1 MTSKSLFLVRSKEN
15 HKRRIWVWI
24 VSMLIQ
30 LALYPGIMIVY
41 LARIR
46 NYNAIGH
53 FGTAE
58 RFKDAMFDAAAD
70 ALGFKEQAPLVV
82 MALAA
87 LIGIQG
93 FAYLYSRKKVDM
105 YHSVPVSAKSRFIVV
120 YINGIIIYLVSY
132 LLSIIIAIGFA
143 GINGAVNGRVLI
155 ECSLAFLLN
164 ILYFLVI
171 YNAVILAMM
180 LAGNIIIAGGIAIVL
195 LGIDFAL
202 EIILGDMRGY
212 FFSTADSAF
221 DSREVKYCVLFDYI
235 DYVYHWKTEIR
246 LSAIINGVLP
256 ICFKC
261 LVFAVI
267 FGILA
272 YLFYRKRPAEAAGR
286 AVAFPLVKPVLK
298 IAVAVTS
305 GIAVCSLLYV
315 SIFRYTDASKL
326 SIGSAAL
333 LCGSAGLAAIL
344 CSVCL
349 EAVYEFDVRAAVKHI
364 ASTCV
369 SVVIAMSVFCIYYF
383 DVFGYDS
390 YVPEPDKV
398 ESAAI
403 LFFYDQSYFE
413 IDESTGSSS
422 YISEI
427 DYLKD
432 NMFLTD
438 IDAICS
444 LIEKDRKSEWN
455 PESMED
461 GRYINVFFRL
471 KSGKEVNRRYAVDFA
486 DPSNEELLDRV
497 LGTKEYREGHY
508 QVFKAEDMIRDNIWQ
523 VTYSNGTM
531 DTELSVE
538 VSKLREAWMKD
549 MQQYDFTL
557 ARNGRQCGYMEFTV
571 ANTYREW
578 RLPVYENFKNTI
590 AYLEE
595 EGVYVSAK
603 VRAEDVASITVIN
616 WNYDVQNG
624 DSWDSYNIGSA
635 AQTAYLSQMEY
646 QIRETYDATDDI
658 AKIIDAIYPREL
670 CHDGIW
676 ESTKAYDKNYDV
688 YITYKTDT
696 EYHYIPSLNYE
707 YEFISGQV
715 PDFVEEMTSYSP
727 EQYIHVDF

>member
-46 NYNAIGH
+46 NYNAVGH
-53 FGTAE
+53 FDTAV

-105 YHSVPVSAKSRFIVV
+105 YHSVPVSSKNRFTVV

-132 LLSIIIAIGFA
+132 LISVILALGLA
-143 GINGAVNGRVLI
+143 GINGAVNGRVFI
-155 ECSLAFLLN
+155 ECGLAFVLN
-164 ILYFLVI
+164 VLYFLVI

-195 LGIDFAL
+195 LGIDLAM
-202 EIILGDMRGY
+202 EIILGHMREY
-212 FFSTADSAF
+212 FFSTADDIFAGK
-221 DSREVKYCVLFDYI
+221 DVKFCVLFDYI
-235 DYVYHWKTEIR
+235 DNVSSWRTEIR
-246 LSAIINGVLP
+246 LPAIINGVLP
-256 ICFKC
+256 LCFKC
-261 LVFAVI
+261 MIFAVI

-272 YLFYRKRPAEAAGR
+272 YLSYRKRPAEAAGR
-286 AVAFPLVKPVLK
+286 AVAFPLIKPVLK
-298 IAVAVTS
+298 IAVAFTG
-305 GIAVCSLLYV
+305 GITVCSLLYV
-315 SIFRYTDASKL
+315 SIFRYTHAAEL

-333 LCGSAGLAAIL
+333 LCGGAGLASLL

-364 ASTCV
+364 VSTGV
-369 SVVIAMSVFCIYYF
+369 SVVITMSVLCIYYF

-403 LFFYDQSYFE
+403 HFFYGESYFE
-413 IDESTGSSS
+413 IDESDGSSH
-422 YISEI
+422 YIRVN

-444 LIEKDRKSEWN
+444 LIEKGRKSEWN

-461 GRYINVFFRL
+461 GRYINVLFRL
-471 KSGKEVNRRYAVDFA
+471 KSGREVSRRYAVDFA
-486 DPSNEELLDRV
+486 DSSNQELLDRI
-497 LGTKEYREGHY
+497 LGTKEFREGYY
-508 QVFKAEDMIRDNIWQ
+508 QIFKEEDLINDNIWQ
-523 VTYSNGTM
+523 VSYSNGTM
-531 DTELSVE
+531 GTELSVE
-538 VSKLREAWMKD
+538 ASKLREAWMKD
-549 MQQYDFTL
+549 MEQFDFSM
-557 ARNGRQCGYMEFTV
+557 ARNNRQCGYIDFSITNMS
-571 ANTYREW
+571 REW
-578 RLPVYENFKNTI
+578 RLPVYEDFKNTI

-595 EGVYVSAK
+595 EGIYVSAK
-603 VRAEDVASITVIN
+603 VRVEDIASITVIN
-616 WNYDVQNG
+616 WNYDKQNG
-624 DSWDSYNIGSA
+624 DSGDAYNTGSGTA
-635 AQTAYLSQMEY
+635 AAYVSQMEY
-646 QIRETYDATDDI
+646 QIRETYDNPDEI
-658 AKIIDAIYPREL
+658 AEIVNAIYPEEM
-670 CHDGIW
+670 CYSWKW
-676 ESTKAYDKNYDV
+676 ESPEAYERNYDV
-688 YITYKTDT
+688 FITYKTDA
-696 EYHYIPSLNYE
+696 EYRYNPTFNYA
-707 YEFISGQV
+707 YEFLSGQV
-715 PDFVEEMTSYSP
+715 PDFVEEMTSYMP
-727 EQYIHVDF
+727 DPYMHMDF